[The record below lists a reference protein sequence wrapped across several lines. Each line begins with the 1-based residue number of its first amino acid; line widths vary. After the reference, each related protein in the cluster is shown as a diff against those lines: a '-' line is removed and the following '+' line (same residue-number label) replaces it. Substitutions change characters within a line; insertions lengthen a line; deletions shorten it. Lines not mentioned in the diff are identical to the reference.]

1 MSAPAAATGPTS
13 RPAARQVRV
22 VRWRVRSA
30 TALVLV
36 SAVGVAAFCWP
47 FLADPGS
54 TAVAHAA
61 DAPWVFALLLPLVLA
76 VLLAEVADGSLD
88 AKAVAML
95 GVLAA
100 VGTALRPLGAGVA
113 GLEPIW
119 LVIVLGGRAL
129 GPGFGFSL
137 GSLTMLSSALVT
149 GGVGPWLPFQ
159 MLAAGW
165 VGFGAGALP
174 PLRGRAELV
183 MVAAYGGLAA
193 VAYGFVMN
201 LWFWPFTAGL
211 ATSISFVPGAPV
223 SENLAHWLVFSLATG
238 LGYDLPRGVL
248 TAVLVLVAG
257 RPVLTALRR
266 ATRRAAFD
274 VPVVFEPAAAEVG
287 R

>member
-1 MSAPAAATGPTS
+1 MSAPPAV
-13 RPAARQVRV
+13 RPAAAQVRA

-36 SAVGVAAFCWP
+36 SVVGVIAFCWP
-47 FLADPGS
+47 FLAQPGS

-76 VLLAEVADGSLD
+76 VVLAEVADGSLD

-137 GSLTMLSSALVT
+137 GSLTLLSSALVT

-174 PLRGRAELV
+174 QLRGRAEVL
-183 MVAAYGGLAA
+183 MVAVYGGVAA
-193 VAYGFVMN
+193 IAYGFVMN

-223 SENLAHWLVFSLATG
+223 VENLQHWLVFSLATG
-238 LGYDLPRGVL
+238 LGYDVPRGIL
-248 TAVLVLVAG
+248 TGVLVLVAG
-257 RPVLTALRR
+257 PPVLLALRR

-274 VPVVFEPAAAEVG
+274 VPVVFEPD
-287 R
+287 RR